1 MKEITST
8 QNQNPLND
16 HFKSFILNVL
26 DRINAMAIYWIIPVF
41 LFGLWWVASND
52 HWMPAQILPT
62 PQQTWQNFLQM
73 SSQDLWWHLGISL
86 KRLALG
92 LCSGAIAGVLIG
104 ALLGYSRNFEQYVS
118 AIFYAL
124 AIVPTLA
131 WLPLLMIWL
140 GIEDALKVFIIFKA
154 SLIPIAIH
162 VQAGVRDIQPKLREM
177 AEILRFSKKALI
189 FKLILPASL
198 PYFFTGLRLAIAAG
212 WTSLIAVEL
221 LASSEGIG
229 YLMVTGRQL
238 FQLDI
243 VFVCIILIGA
253 VGIVLDTILQWLE
266 ARSVFWPHAVI
277 SAHHQHKHHKTS
289 ALKPWLIPFF
299 MFGLWFIVSQLQ
311 WLSTS
316 VLPSPVLVRQALVHG
331 LQDGSLT
338 SAMHS
343 SLYRALLG
351 LVVGGG
357 IGVITGLILGL
368 FKPLEL
374 MFAPTLNVLRLIA
387 IFAWIPLITAWF
399 GLGDS
404 SKLVFIS
411 LATFF
416 PMFIATWKGTAM
428 VSTHLTEASDIL
440 RLSVAQRLELLIL
453 PSIAPAIFAGLR
465 LALLYSWMASF
476 GAEYLMGS
484 GTGIGSYMM
493 AAQQNFEMNRVIA
506 ATVLVAIAGGLLA
519 WLGKVIESYATA
531 WRHNRV

>member
-1 MKEITST
+1 M
-8 QNQNPLND
+8 
-16 HFKSFILNVL
+16 
-26 DRINAMAIYWIIPVF
+26 
-41 LFGLWWVASND
+41 
-52 HWMPAQILPT
+52 
-62 PQQTWQNFLQM
+62 
-73 SSQDLWWHLGISL
+73 
-86 KRLALG
+86 
-92 LCSGAIAGVLIG
+92 
-104 ALLGYSRNFEQYVS
+104 
-118 AIFYAL
+118 
-124 AIVPTLA
+124 
-131 WLPLLMIWL
+131 
-140 GIEDALKVFIIFKA
+140 
-154 SLIPIAIH
+154 
-162 VQAGVRDIQPKLREM
+162 
-177 AEILRFSKKALI
+177 
-189 FKLILPASL
+189 
-198 PYFFTGLRLAIAAG
+198 AIAAG

-387 IFAWIPLITAWF
+387 IL
-399 GLGDS
+399 LGF
-404 SKLVFIS
+404 L
-411 LATFF
+411 
-416 PMFIATWKGTAM
+416 
-428 VSTHLTEASDIL
+428 
-440 RLSVAQRLELLIL
+440 
-453 PSIAPAIFAGLR
+453 
-465 LALLYSWMASF
+465 
-476 GAEYLMGS
+476 
-484 GTGIGSYMM
+484 
-493 AAQQNFEMNRVIA
+493 
-506 ATVLVAIAGGLLA
+506 
-519 WLGKVIESYATA
+519 
-531 WRHNRV
+531 